1 MLMFT
6 RFQKSVSTLDHV
18 LVECRQKR
26 VDKPKA
32 LSKYLLSAVDSRI
45 FDLVSSLSLALS
57 GERKDLFLQ
66 GDYYHGSKAIIA
78 LRG

>member
-6 RFQKSVSTLDHV
+6 RFQKSVRTFEHV

-45 FDLVSSLSLALS
+45 FDLFSSLSLALS
-57 GERKDLFLQ
+57 RDRKAFLIFF
-66 GDYYHGSKAIIA
+66 SRVTT
-78 LRG
+78 RGARLS